1 MIQRGQSLD
10 GITPILR
17 LLRPRG
23 AWKTS
28 TYIHS
33 QTSKAS
39 SSTVAAEQARVRE
52 GTHLDQAGARAKSVE
67 VMALGTG
74 KGC

>member
-1 MIQRGQSLD
+1 MEDI
-10 GITPILR
+10 
-17 LLRPRG
+17 
-23 AWKTS
+23 